1 MITGNATL
9 TKPAIQLL
17 SRAGIP
23 VFLMTSS
30 GRYISS
36 ILPENYLISGKVRI
50 MQFSRFLDPGSRMHL
65 ARAFVIG
72 AARNYNVNL
81 RRHGAPRI
89 RVSFRDVL
97 SATDI
102 PGLMGIEGNIADS
115 YFDSLDTVLPE
126 EFRIGTRSRRPPMS
140 FGNALISFVN
150 SLIYSTVSSEI
161 FCTHLDPTVSFLH
174 EPSTSRTSLALDVA
188 EIFKPILG
196 HSVIV
201 SMIRRKELKPD
212 KHFVSNGGVFL
223 NEAGRRMVLSRFSEE
238 MEKTVYSKSLAR
250 YVSNKHII
258 RLELYKLERY
268 ILEGEPY
275 KPYVARR

>member
-81 RRHGAPRI
+81 RRHGGAPRI

-223 NEAGRRMVLSRFSEE
+223 NEAGGGWCSAGSVKRWKRQ
-238 MEKTVYSKSLAR
+238 
-250 YVSNKHII
+250 
-258 RLELYKLERY
+258 Y
-268 ILEGEPY
+268 IQN
-275 KPYVARR
+275 R